1 MKSIQLIVTLNFDN
15 EIIDDNEIE
24 EVVENTLSALS
35 DRAENGF
42 ISPVENDN
50 VSLDNIVVL
59 ETLKGIK
66 SNYNI

>member
-59 ETLKGIK
+59 ETLKGIQR
-66 SNYNI
+66 NYNV